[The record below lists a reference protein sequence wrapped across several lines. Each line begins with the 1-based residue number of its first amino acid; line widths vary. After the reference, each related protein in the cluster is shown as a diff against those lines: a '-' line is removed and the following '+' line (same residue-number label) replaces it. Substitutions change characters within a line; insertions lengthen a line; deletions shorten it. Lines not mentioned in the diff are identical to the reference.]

1 MSATERIYIGRDNE
15 AKVRFRVPGLDN
27 PLQGVTRMTVA
38 LSPAGITVDSAVNA
52 DRITWTSNGTMTL
65 SLGAVAAT
73 GTQQAIVTA
82 YDPTHPG
89 GQTMAHPEGENN
101 RLELEFISG

>member
-15 AKVRFRVPGLDN
+15 AKVRFRVPGLAN

-38 LSPAGITVDSAVNA
+38 LDPAGITVDSAVNA
-52 DRITWTSNGTMTL
+52 DRITWTADGSVTL
-65 SLGAVAAT
+65 KLGAVAAT

-82 YDPTHPG
+82 YDPDHTG
-89 GQTMAHPEGENN
+89 GQVYAHPEGDTN
-101 RLELEFISG
+101 RLVLEFLS